1 MTEAP
6 AAAAGLDDVDVL
18 AVDTKEACRLLKL
31 SRRYLMELVYSG
43 EITSVQLPSMRT
55 GRPYAHRF
63 EVSELKDFLKRN
75 RRAA

>member
-6 AAAAGLDDVDVL
+6 AAAPELDDVDVL
-18 AVDTKEACRLLKL
+18 AVNTQEACRLLDV

-43 EITSVQLPSMRT
+43 QITSVQLPSLRT

-63 EVSELKDFLKRN
+63 EVAELRDFLKRN